1 MEFFLSPDDLRHV
14 PIETLLRIFYA
25 DEAGDALAAHGG
37 SLRRLLH
44 EPRAEYRT
52 SQQTLRAAQ
61 EIVRRSLFEEMRE
74 RVVLTAPSA
83 VREFLLSHYAG
94 FQEERF
100 LALWLDNQNRAIC
113 VDELFRG
120 TISATAVY
128 PREVVRHALAHNA
141 AGVIFAHNHPS
152 GLSEPSAADQAIT
165 SALKKALDL
174 IDVRV
179 LDHFVVGEGALM
191 SFAERGML

>member
-14 PIETLLRIFYA
+14 PIETLLRVFYA

-44 EPRAEYRT
+44 EPVAEYRT
-52 SQQTLRAAQ
+52 SQHTLQTAQ
-61 EIVRRSLFEEMRE
+61 EIVRRALIEEMRE
-74 RVVLTAPSA
+74 RVVLTSPSA
-83 VREFLLSHYAG
+83 VREYLLSHYSG

-100 LALWLDNQNRAIC
+100 LAVWLDNQNRAIC
-113 VDELFRG
+113 IEELFRG

-152 GLSEPSAADQAIT
+152 GLSEPSVADVT
-165 SALKKALDL
+165 LTKALKNALEL
-174 IDVRV
+174 IDVSV
-179 LDHFVVGEGALM
+179 LDHFVVGEGMVM

>member
-14 PIETLLRIFYA
+14 PIETLLQVFYA

-44 EPRAEYRT
+44 EPRAKYRA
-52 SQQTLRAAQ
+52 SQHTLRTAQ
-61 EIVRRSLFEEMRE
+61 EIVRRSLIEEMRE
-74 RVVLTAPSA
+74 RVALTAPSA
-83 VREFLLSHYAG
+83 VREYLLSHYAG

-100 LALWLDNQNRAIC
+100 LAVWLDNQNRAIC
-113 VDELFRG
+113 IEELFRG
-120 TISATAVY
+120 TIGATAVY

-141 AGVIFAHNHPS
+141 AGVVFAHNHPS

-165 SALKKALDL
+165 SALKRALDL

-179 LDHFVVGEGALM
+179 LDHFVVGEGVLM

>member
-1 MEFFLSPDDLRHV
+1 MEFFLSPDELRHV
-14 PIETLLRIFYA
+14 PIETLLRVFYA
-25 DEAGDALAAHGG
+25 DEAGDVLAAHGG
-37 SLRRLLH
+37 SLRRLLQ
-44 EPRAEYRT
+44 EPRAEYRA
-52 SQQTLRAAQ
+52 SQQTLRTAQ
-61 EIVRRSLFEEMRE
+61 EIVRRSLIEEMRE
-74 RVVLTAPSA
+74 RVALTAPSA
-83 VREFLLSHYAG
+83 VREYLLSHYAG

-100 LALWLDNQNRAIC
+100 LAVWLDNQNRAIC
-113 VDELFRG
+113 VEELFRG

-152 GLSEPSAADQAIT
+152 GLSEPSAADHAIT
-165 SALKKALDL
+165 SALKKALEL

-179 LDHFVVGEGALM
+179 LDHFVVGEGAVM

>member
-14 PIETLLRIFYA
+14 PIETLLRVFYA
-25 DEAGDALAAHGG
+25 DEACDALAAHGG

>member
-14 PIETLLRIFYA
+14 PIETLLRVFYA

>member
-14 PIETLLRIFYA
+14 PIETLLRVFYA

-179 LDHFVVGEGALM
+179 LDHFVVGEGAVM